1 MTIIG
6 VVGHVKQDA
15 LDAESRI
22 AFYRFQGQTPSRAM
36 NVVVRSANDPTT
48 LAPAVAREVHAVDP
62 DLPIYKMM
70 TMEAR
75 VAASLS
81 ERRFSML
88 MLACFAG
95 LAFGLAAIG
104 VYGIMS
110 YLVDQGTRELGIR
123 LALGAAPRDLLT
135 LVLRHGLGITAAG
148 VFFGLAGAVAL
159 TRFMQTLLFG
169 VEPRDP
175 WVFAAVA
182 LMLTMVAI
190 VAVYLPARRASGV
203 DPAMLL
209 R

>member
-1 MTIIG
+1 
-6 VVGHVKQDA
+6 
-15 LDAESRI
+15 
-22 AFYRFQGQTPSRAM
+22 
-36 NVVVRSANDPTT
+36 
-48 LAPAVAREVHAVDP
+48 
-62 DLPIYKMM
+62 
-70 TMEAR
+70 
-75 VAASLS
+75 
-81 ERRFSML
+81 ML

-135 LVLRHGLGITAAG
+135 LVLRHGLWITAAG
-148 VFFGLAGAVAL
+148 VFFGLVGAVAL

-175 WVFAAVA
+175 WIFAAVT
-182 LMLTMVAI
+182 LMLTTVAI
-190 VAVYLPARRASGV
+190 VAVFLPARRAAGV